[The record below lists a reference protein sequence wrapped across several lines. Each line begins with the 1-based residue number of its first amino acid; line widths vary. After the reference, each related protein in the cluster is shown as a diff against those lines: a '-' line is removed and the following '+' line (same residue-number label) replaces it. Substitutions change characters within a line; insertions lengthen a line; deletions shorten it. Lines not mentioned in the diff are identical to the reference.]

1 MTRES
6 TLHQHTAP
14 DPNSEFLD
22 LTLLLRDLVK
32 VVTAFTL
39 AHTVTLTLSVLNIFR
54 LPTHIVEPMIAAS
67 IVFFPAQSR
76 GWTRLA
82 VATAIVAFS
91 IGVELG
97 HQAVVLPL
105 FFGLLRLA

>member
-32 VVTAFTL
+32 VVTALTL

-54 LPTHIVEPMIAAS
+54 LPTHIV
-67 IVFFPAQSR
+67 FFPAQSR
-76 GWTRLA
+76 GWTQLA